1 MLREWFVAHYTYIVD
16 HSRVVLSIPDG
27 WGSDYINAS
36 YINVRPTVD
45 ISKLSAMFI
54 MSHSCFCSCF
64 ITQGEHGDV
73 YIASQGVYTAI
84 TENVEYSQ
92 CIYYICMVLQYIKGH
107 CIPHPKPSLISGR

>member
-1 MLREWFVAHYTYIVD
+1 MLRAHFVAHYTHILD
-16 HSRVVLSIPDG
+16 HSRVVLSVPDG

-45 ISKLSAMFI
+45 ISKLSAMFL
-54 MSHSCFCSCF
+54 MPHSCFCSCS

-92 CIYYICMVLQYIKGH
+92 CIAL
-107 CIPHPKPSLISGR
+107 L